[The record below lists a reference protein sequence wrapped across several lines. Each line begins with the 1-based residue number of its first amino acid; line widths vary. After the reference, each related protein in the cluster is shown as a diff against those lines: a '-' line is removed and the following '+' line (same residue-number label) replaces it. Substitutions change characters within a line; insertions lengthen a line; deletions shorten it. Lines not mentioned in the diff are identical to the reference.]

1 MWQDGLD
8 LICRNS
14 RLIGVFTIGGF
25 EEYVSV
31 PERMSPK
38 FENLDWDTAANYL
51 IVTSCFRGSITESK

>member
-25 EEYVSV
+25 EEYISV
-31 PERMSPK
+31 PERNVFKIP
-38 FENLDWDTAANYL
+38 ENLDSDTTASLRYHHVML
-51 IVTSCFRGSITESK
+51 